1 MMADGQV
8 VPKSGNRID
17 AMAREVRRGLLF
29 EAAANAI
36 GAGKLAA
43 GMGVGRRC
51 VNHKI
56 ACDRSLTD
64 ADLIAAADTLEARA
78 ATLVQLA
85 AHLREVSA

>member
-1 MMADGQV
+1 MTAV
-8 VPKSGNRID
+8 HAVPESGNRAD
-17 AMAREVRRGLLF
+17 RMAREVRRGLLF

-43 GMGVGRRC
+43 GMDVTRRC

-64 ADLIAAADTLEARA
+64 ADLVAAADTLEARA
-78 ATLVQLA
+78 AVLLSLA
-85 AHLREVSA
+85 AHIRGAIV

>member
-1 MMADGQV
+1 MAMVQA
-8 VPKSGNRID
+8 VPESGNRVD
-17 AMAREVRRGLLF
+17 RMAREVHRGLHF

-43 GMGVGRRC
+43 GMGVTRRS

-64 ADLIAAADTLEARA
+64 ADLVAAADTLEARA
-78 ATLVQLA
+78 ATLLKLA
-85 AHLREVSA
+85 AHI

>member
-1 MMADGQV
+1 MATLQA
-8 VPKSGNRID
+8 VPESENRAD
-17 AMAREVRRGLLF
+17 RMAREVRRSLLF

-56 ACDRSLTD
+56 ACDQSLTD
-64 ADLIAAADTLEARA
+64 ADLVAAAETLEARA
-78 ATLVQLA
+78 ATLTQLA
-85 AHLREVSA
+85 AHIREIAA